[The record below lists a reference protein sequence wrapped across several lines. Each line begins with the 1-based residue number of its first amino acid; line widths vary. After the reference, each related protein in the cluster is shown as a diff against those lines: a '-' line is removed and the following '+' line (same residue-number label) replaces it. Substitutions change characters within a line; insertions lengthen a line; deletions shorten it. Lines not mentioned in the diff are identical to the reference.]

1 MIVFYYVGNATIKSI
16 ESFKNLIS
24 LRFFMKDGWIG
35 LKVYIETYSGRK
47 YTGKV
52 ISENSKEITIIDI
65 KNKKVN
71 LKRNEI
77 AIMQEE

>member
-1 MIVFYYVGNATIKSI
+1 
-16 ESFKNLIS
+16 
-24 LRFFMKDGWIG
+24 MKDGWIG